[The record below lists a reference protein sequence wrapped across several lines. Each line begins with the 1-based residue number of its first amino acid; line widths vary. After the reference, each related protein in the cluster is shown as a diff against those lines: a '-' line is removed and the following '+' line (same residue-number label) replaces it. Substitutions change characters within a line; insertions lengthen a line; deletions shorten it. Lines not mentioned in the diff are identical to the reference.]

1 MKKENAFSQDFFKDF
16 SQEALFRV
24 LLNQVDYSVCFK
36 DREHRYVLCSS
47 SFARLLGYKTPDDVK
62 WKKLDDFVTSEEA
75 SAFVEYEDRVMDQ
88 KTPVLNLE
96 KYFRL
101 SGNRATVETIWLTTS
116 IYPLIDQDGNVR
128 GTWSITRDITEEK
141 TTEQKLKQKDKLCDD
156 LNARIH
162 YLSTVDEVTGLYNR
176 KYFEEIVKR
185 NMRLFSRVRGRGYSA
200 EFSIVLMDINHFT
213 MFCKDHGPETGDVV
227 LQYIADIL
235 KSSTRCADDVFRVG
249 NDEFALILSDTA
261 LSGAKTL
268 TARINEKLKKKPLVI
283 DEEKY
288 NFTMCYGYS
297 VYKDQLDASELIQDA
312 DQSLFEAIK
321 KRSN

>member
-1 MKKENAFSQDFFKDF
+1 MKKDDAFSKDFFKDF
-16 SQEALFRV
+16 SKESLFRV
-24 LLNQVDYSVCFK
+24 LLNQVDHSVCFK
-36 DREHRYVLCSS
+36 DNEHRYVLCSS
-47 SFARLLGYKTPDDVK
+47 SFARLLGYKTPDELVG
-62 WKKLDDFVTSEEA
+62 KKLDDFVSEEE
-75 SAFVEYEDRVMDQ
+75 SAAHAETEDRVMES

-96 KYFRL
+96 KFFQI
-101 SGNRATVETIWLTTS
+101 SGKRATVETIWLTTS

-141 TTEQKLKQKDKLCDD
+141 STEQKLKQKDKLCDD
-156 LNARIH
+156 LNAKIH

-200 EFSIVLMDINHFT
+200 GFTVVLMDIDQFT
-213 MFCKDHGPETGDVV
+213 KFSAEHGPESGDIV

-235 KSSTRCADDVFRVG
+235 RSSTRCADDVFRVG

-268 TARINEKLKKKPLVI
+268 TSRINEKLKKKPLVI

-297 VYKDQLDASELIQDA
+297 AYEDQLDASELIQDA
-312 DQSLFEAIK
+312 DQSLFEARK
-321 KRSN
+321 KRGK

>member
-1 MKKENAFSQDFFKDF
+1 MKKGDAFSQDFFKDF
-16 SQEALFRV
+16 SEEMLFRV

-36 DREHRYVLCSS
+36 DKEHRYMLCSS
-47 SFARLLGYKTPDDVK
+47 SFARLLGYKTSDEVRG
-62 WKKLDDFVTSEEA
+62 KKLDDFVTSEETLA
-75 SAFVEYEDRVMDQ
+75 PAEFEDRVMEQ

-96 KYFRL
+96 KYFEL
-101 SGNRATVETIWLTTS
+101 SGKRTTVETIWLTTS

-141 TTEQKLKQKDKLCDD
+141 STEQKLKQKDKLCDD
-156 LNARIH
+156 LNAKIH

-176 KYFEEIVKR
+176 KYFEEMVKR

-200 EFSIVLMDINHFT
+200 GFTIVLMDINHFT
-213 MFCKDHGPETGDVV
+213 KFCTEHGPETGDIV

-235 KSSTRCADDVFRVG
+235 RSSTRCADDVFRVG

-288 NFTMCYGYS
+288 SFTMCYGYS
-297 VYKDQLDASELIQDA
+297 TYDDQLDASELIQDA
-312 DQSLFEAIK
+312 DQSLFEARK
-321 KRSN
+321 KRKN